1 MLLLLGLV
9 EGRRY
14 KLMTVEKIHVD
25 RLGSPYTIY
34 ILLIDDCCYIILF
47 WGRDKHNLLVLLC
60 LKYSHCYF
68 VYYLMALAFLRM
80 HCWDLLYI
88 GNL

>member
-34 ILLIDDCCYIILF
+34 ILLKVLIFVVIQNNCFIFNIL
-47 WGRDKHNLLVLLC
+47 
-60 LKYSHCYF
+60 
-68 VYYLMALAFLRM
+68 AL
-80 HCWDLLYI
+80 
-88 GNL
+88 